1 MGLDVDNNDS
11 KQYAHLCFLMGFLKL
26 EVSIHR
32 SLCPESRSS
41 NSSPQCNVGCGI
53 VESRERSESHL
64 VPNVS
69 VNNIISAFCSPNESF
84 LIEGVKTGSIFLFVH

>member
-11 KQYAHLCFLMGFLKL
+11 KQHAHLCFLMGFFKL

-41 NSSPQCNVGCGI
+41 YTPPLNAMLD

>member
-1 MGLDVDNNDS
+1 MLSHGILYTLLRFLFIAHCVQSPGVPTPPLNAMLD
-11 KQYAHLCFLMGFLKL
+11 
-26 EVSIHR
+26 
-32 SLCPESRSS
+32 
-41 NSSPQCNVGCGI
+41 